1 MIWYK
6 NFCYEKKISLLYW
19 VGIGLLYSKSTCN
32 TSGLERPYNAHYNHK
47 IRSLYDADEFCG
59 YSEAIMLI
67 RIPISCQT
75 TKLEIIFCNDHI
87 PKKNLTG
94 LLKSVRFI

>member
-32 TSGLERPYNAHYNHK
+32 TSGLERPYNAHYNNK
-47 IRSLYDADEFCG
+47 IRSLYDADASYSDEFCC
-59 YSEAIMLI
+59 YSEAI
-67 RIPISCQT
+67 SQ
-75 TKLEIIFCNDHI
+75 EIWQFGNEIA
-87 PKKNLTG
+87 K
-94 LLKSVRFI
+94 RR

>member
-32 TSGLERPYNAHYNHK
+32 TSGLERPYNAHYNLNFFWL
-47 IRSLYDADEFCG
+47 LYEKFFCR
-59 YSEAIMLI
+59 YMKKFLNLVAIFFHLVAI
-67 RIPISCQT
+67 
-75 TKLEIIFCNDHI
+75 
-87 PKKNLTG
+87 
-94 LLKSVRFI
+94 

>member
-32 TSGLERPYNAHYNHK
+32 TSGLERPYNAHYNNK
-47 IRSLYDADEFCG
+47 IRRCMTRQRHTAIEFCC
-59 YSEAIMLI
+59 YSEAI
-67 RIPISCQT
+67 
-75 TKLEIIFCNDHI
+75 
-87 PKKNLTG
+87 
-94 LLKSVRFI
+94 

>member
-32 TSGLERPYNAHYNHK
+32 TSGLERPYNAHYNNK
-47 IRSLYDADEFCG
+47 IRSLYDADASYSDEFCC
-59 YSEAIMLI
+59 YSEAIQGSITL
-67 RIPISCQT
+67 
-75 TKLEIIFCNDHI
+75 
-87 PKKNLTG
+87 
-94 LLKSVRFI
+94 